1 VLSWGAQ
8 FFFQMAEVANTAQE
22 HGQSFSWSE
31 FLPQFFTS
39 TLENWQSEFLQLVWQ
54 AARLSFLYFWG
65 SSQSREGNDRVEAK
79 VDALLCER
87 GIDPHELDSRVVED
101 ASK

>member
-1 VLSWGAQ
+1 VPVTPPPRSRPPFAKAYSFAIITLALFVLSWGAQ

-39 TLENWQSEFLQLVWQ
+39 
-54 AARLSFLYFWG
+54 G
-65 SSQSREGNDRVEAK
+65 
-79 VDALLCER
+79 
-87 GIDPHELDSRVVED
+87 
-101 ASK
+101 